1 MADSLSYQ
9 KAILPY
15 IEVIDYIVIDIR
27 YIVYIEGKKPI
38 GFHSHIVGLRT
49 QAVFHT
55 LSSCYVVSERLTL
68 PLTHS
73 F

>member
-9 KAILPY
+9 KAI
-15 IEVIDYIVIDIR
+15 VIDIENIR
-27 YIVYIEGKKPI
+27 DIEYIVYIEGKKLI

-49 QAVFHT
+49 QAVFNT
-55 LSSCYVVSERLTL
+55 LSRGYVVSERVAL
-68 PLTHS
+68 PLTHP